1 MTAFSQLTLC
11 GFSLESSG
19 IWLEG
24 EAKQRKD
31 KTSIN
36 VDHQRCSLKE
46 KQQCYIYLIK
56 IVSKL
61 SEMPSVLINTIADRL
76 KHQLE
81 LLNNIN
87 INFKLNMLRLV
98 FIERNRRWKDQNYSY
113 KVCAIFD
120 FPDTRF
126 LIIHKFYRIFVTSI
140 FIFRWTTANRL

>member
-56 IVSKL
+56 IVTKL

-81 LLNNIN
+81 LLNNIS
-87 INFKLNMLRLV
+87 INYKLNMLRLV
-98 FIERNRRWKDQNYSY
+98 FIKRNTRWKDHQFIQSLCYFRLSWY
-113 KVCAIFD
+113 QV
-120 FPDTRF
+120 PYV
-126 LIIHKFYRIFVTSI
+126 L
-140 FIFRWTTANRL
+140 FIFHSYIL

>member
-1 MTAFSQLTLC
+1 MWLLSRT
-11 GFSLESSG
+11 SG

-36 VDHQRCSLKE
+36 VDVDHQRCSLKE
-46 KQQCYIYLIK
+46 KQQCYIFIK
-56 IVSKL
+56 IVTKL

-81 LLNNIN
+81 LLNNIS

-98 FIERNRRWKDQNYSY
+98 FIERNTRWKDQHYSY

-126 LIIHKFYRIFVTSI
+126 LMFYLSFIHTFYRLFVTSI
-140 FIFRWTTANRL
+140 FIFCWTTANRL